1 MLTYG
6 FESDFII
13 QNKLAFKSILLFNL
27 SIIDNPHWL
36 KQKERAKRSEVIV
49 TEFNSSGDKETYF
62 MDNLIYGK
70 VILEKFKKEYKLGNY
85 RWKD

>member
-6 FESDFII
+6 FEKGFI
-13 QNKLAFKSILLFNL
+13 QNKLAFKGILLFNL
-27 SIIDNPHWL
+27 SIIYNPHWL
-36 KQKERAKRSEVIV
+36 KQKKRAKEKEVIV

-70 VILEKFKKEYKLGNY
+70 VIPKELKKE
-85 RWKD
+85 

>member
-6 FESDFII
+6 FENSFI
-13 QNKLAFKSILLFNL
+13 QNKLAFKSILLFDL

-36 KQKERAKRSEVIV
+36 KQKQRAKESEVIV
-49 TEFNSSGDKETYF
+49 TEFNFSGDKKTYF
-62 MDNLIYGK
+62 MGNLIYGK
-70 VILEKFKKEYKLGNY
+70 VIPEELKKEYKLGKY

>member
-6 FESDFII
+6 FENGFI
-13 QNKLAFKSILLFNL
+13 QNKLAFKSKLLFNL
-27 SIIDNPHWL
+27 STIDNPHLL
-36 KQKERAKRSEVIV
+36 KQKGITKESEVIV
-49 TEFNSSGDKETYF
+49 SEFNSFGDKETYF

-70 VILEKFKKEYKLGNY
+70 VIPEELKKEYKLGKY